1 MRRGRRNNGGLAH
14 VGDCGSGDNKEE
26 RERAKHDNGKERLRE
41 RAKHGVCD
49 FDIFESQIR
58 WVC

>member
-26 RERAKHDNGKERLRE
+26 RESKARQWKREIEREQSTTFVILIYLNLR
-41 RAKHGVCD
+41 
-49 FDIFESQIR
+49 
-58 WVC
+58 